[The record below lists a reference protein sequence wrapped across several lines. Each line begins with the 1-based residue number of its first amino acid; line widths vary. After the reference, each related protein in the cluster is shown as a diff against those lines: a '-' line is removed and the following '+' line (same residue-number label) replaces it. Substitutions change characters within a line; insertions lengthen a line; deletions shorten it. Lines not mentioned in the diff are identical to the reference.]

1 MHAELIEAMKQA
13 EREAWAKAGWGEPPK
28 KPDWWAKDAACVL
41 ALLAAAGRLVPEG
54 CKLIPTDGPTREM
67 RWATWEA
74 QYRHINATHG
84 HHADEDT
91 IRALTERRVDDP
103 QQEAQDRAAYRAML
117 AAAPRAE
124 NQA

>member
-54 CKLIPTDGPTREM
+54 AVVVPRI
-67 RWATWEA
+67 ATWEMIEA
-74 QYRHINATHG
+74 ARDAG
-84 HHADEDT
+84 SDEESWGGIYDAFVS
-91 IRALTERRVDDP
+91 RSP
-103 QQEAQDRAAYRAML
+103 YMPP
-117 AAAPRAE
+117 AAPRAE
-124 NQA
+124 DQA